1 MSEDNNDM
9 INSVNWDERGL
20 VPAIAQ
26 RNDGR
31 VLTLA
36 YMDREALE
44 LTLTTGFGHYYS
56 RSKER
61 IRKKGEVS
69 GNVQVVEEVRIDC
82 DGDAILLKVDQRGPA
97 CHTGEESCFYR
108 ILGEPSVDEGSIDYS
123 LEILKKLE
131 EIIRDRQSNPH
142 QDSYTSSL
150 FEKGIR
156 EINKKLGE
164 EAIETIVS
172 GDDDNLVHEAADLL
186 YHLLV
191 LLRARDVELEEVMSE
206 LGRRRK

>member
-1 MSEDNNDM
+1 MSENNNDLT
-9 INSVNWDERGL
+9 NSVNWDERGL

-26 RNDGR
+26 KLDGQ

-56 RSKER
+56 RSKGR

-69 GNVQVVEEVRIDC
+69 GNVQAVEEIRIDC

-108 ILGEPSVDEGSIDYS
+108 ILGEPSVNEGSINYS
-123 LEILKKLE
+123 LEILRELE
-131 EIIRDRQSNPH
+131 EVIKDRRSNPQ
-142 QDSYTSSL
+142 QDSYTSRL

-172 GDDDNLVHEAADLL
+172 GDDDNLVHETADLL

>member
-1 MSEDNNDM
+1 MSEDNNDLT
-9 INSVNWDERGL
+9 NSVNWDERGL

-26 RNDGR
+26 KLDGQ

-44 LTLTTGFGHYYS
+44 LTLKTGFGHYYS
-56 RSKER
+56 RSKGR

-69 GNVQVVEEVRIDC
+69 GNVQAVEEIRIDC

-108 ILGEPSVDEGSIDYS
+108 ILGEPSVDKGTINYS
-123 LEILKKLE
+123 LEILRELE
-131 EIIRDRQSNPH
+131 EVIKDRRSNPQ
-142 QDSYTSSL
+142 QDSYTSRL
-150 FEKGIR
+150 FAKGIR

-191 LLRARDVELEEVMSE
+191 LLRARDVELEAVMSE

>member
-1 MSEDNNDM
+1 MSENNNDLT
-9 INSVNWDERGL
+9 NSVNWDERGL

-26 RNDGR
+26 KLDGQ

-44 LTLTTGFGHYYS
+44 LTLTTSFGHYYS
-56 RSKER
+56 RSKGR

-69 GNVQVVEEVRIDC
+69 GNVQAVEEIRIDC

-108 ILGEPSVDEGSIDYS
+108 ILGEPSVNEGSINYS
-123 LEILKKLE
+123 LEILRELE
-131 EIIRDRQSNPH
+131 EVIKDRRSNPQ
-142 QDSYTSSL
+142 QDSYTSRL

-172 GDDDNLVHEAADLL
+172 GDDDNLVHETADLL

-206 LGRRRK
+206 LGRRQK